1 MTTKREDILAAS
13 LEQFSVRGFDGTTIP
28 MIASRAGVGAG
39 TIYRYFADKE
49 ALVNELFQQ
58 CMKQLTKAIQMDV
71 HSKSTD
77 EQFRFLF
84 HQFFHFSKQNPHVV
98 RFIHSQKGMP
108 YLSQDSEKAYQHL
121 LMSIE
126 KIIIEGQMKQE
137 VYEFPP
143 NVLISFI
150 VGGIIEVLKLFESER
165 IEDSTELIERMGTFI
180 ARAVRIE

>member
-13 LEQFSVRGFDGTTIP
+13 LEQFSIRGFDGTTIP
-28 MIASRAGVGAG
+28 MIANRAGVGAG

-49 ALVNELFQQ
+49 ALVNELFQH
-58 CMKQLTKAIQMDV
+58 CMKQLTKVIQIDLQN
-71 HSKSTD
+71 KSTD

-98 RFIHSQKGMP
+98 RFIQSQKGMP
-108 YLSQDSEKAYQHL
+108 YLNQDSENAYQNL
-121 LMSIE
+121 IDSIE
-126 KIIIEGQMKQE
+126 RIIIEGQKKEE

-150 VGGIIEVLKLFESER
+150 VGGIIEVLKLFESESL
-165 IEDSTELIERMGTFI
+165 EDSTELIERMGTFV
-180 ARAVRIE
+180 ARAVRID